1 MIPPCND
8 QLLWSTSNP
17 TVNKLEIPAWL
28 IGGHFISIQRRR
40 THQYV
45 YQTVPLN
52 DQPRMVLVLFLQ
64 EWTGDICSCI
74 VGVDSMILICEG
86 KLVISS
92 LLFLNSDGIY
102 W

>member
-1 MIPPCND
+1 MQNDNTRVIPPCNE

-52 DQPRMVLVLFLQ
+52 DQPRMVLVLFLSKN
-64 EWTGDICSCI
+64 G
-74 VGVDSMILICEG
+74 
-86 KLVISS
+86 LVIFAVV
-92 LLFLNSDGIY
+92 LLEWIQ
-102 W
+102 